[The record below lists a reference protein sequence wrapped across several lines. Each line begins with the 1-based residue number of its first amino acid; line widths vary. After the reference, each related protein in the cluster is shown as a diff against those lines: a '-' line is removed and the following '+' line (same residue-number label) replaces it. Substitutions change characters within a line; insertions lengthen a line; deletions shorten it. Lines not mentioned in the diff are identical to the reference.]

1 MIVQKLLAI
10 VNQGAAWVLWL
21 LIALSVISVGIMI
34 ERATFYL
41 ARKLPGRDALAGW
54 LLSGDLTKARAAVAG
69 RDGIE
74 AEVVS
79 AALGQADN
87 GADSVA
93 KVVDAAI
100 KKSRLEYESRLAFLA
115 TLGNNAPF
123 IGLFGTVLGI
133 IRAFSDLARNPSA
146 TGASSVMSGISEA
159 LIATAV
165 GLLVALPAV
174 VAYNVFQRALRR
186 SSQRA
191 AYFGDLLEARLRGT
205 GIKTESEAA

>member
-1 MIVQKLLAI
+1 
-10 VNQGAAWVLWL
+10 
-21 LIALSVISVGIMI
+21 MI
-34 ERATFYL
+34 ERGAFFL
-41 ARKLPGRDALAGW
+41 GRRLPDREALAAW
-54 LLSGDLTKARAAVAG
+54 LLGGSLAKARAAVAE

-74 AEVVS
+74 AEVVR
-79 AALGQADN
+79 AALEQADH

-133 IRAFSDLARNPSA
+133 IRAFADLAKNPSA
-146 TGASSVMSGISEA
+146 AGASSVMAGISEA

-174 VAYNVFQRALRR
+174 VAYNIFQRALRR
-186 SSQRA
+186 ASQRA
-191 AYFGDLLEARLRGT
+191 LYFGDLLEARLRGRDVK
-205 GIKTESEAA
+205 GEAA

>member
-10 VNQGAAWVLWL
+10 VNLGAAWVLWL
-21 LIALSVISVGIMI
+21 LIVLSVVSVGIMI
-34 ERATFYL
+34 ERAAFYL
-41 ARKLPGRDALAGW
+41 GRRLPNPGPLGRW
-54 LLSGDLTKARAAVAG
+54 LLGGDFQKAHEAVG
-69 RDGIE
+69 EREGIE
-74 AEVVS
+74 ADVVR
-79 AALGQADN
+79 AALDQADK
-87 GADSVA
+87 GPDAVA
-93 KVVDAAI
+93 KVVDATI

-133 IRAFSDLARNPSA
+133 IRAFGDLAKNPSA
-146 TGASSVMSGISEA
+146 AGASSVMAGISEA

-174 VAYNVFQRALRR
+174 VAYNIFQRALRR

-205 GIKTESEAA
+205 DVKSEAA

>member
-1 MIVQKLLAI
+1 MIIQKLLAI
-10 VNQGAAWVLWL
+10 VNLGAAWVLWL
-21 LIALSVISVGIMI
+21 LVGLSVISVGIMI
-34 ERATFYL
+34 ERTALFL
-41 ARKLPGRDALAGW
+41 GRRLPHPDALAA
-54 LLSGDLTKARAAVAG
+54 LLLGGDLAQARAAVAD
-69 RDGIE
+69 RSGIE
-74 AEVVS
+74 AEVLLG
-79 AALGQADN
+79 ALDQADK

-93 KVVDAAI
+93 KVVDA
-100 KKSRLEYESRLAFLA
+100 RLKRARLDYESRLAFLA

-146 TGASSVMSGISEA
+146 AGASSVMSGISEA

-186 SSQRA
+186 ASQRA
-191 AYFGDLLEARLRGT
+191 MVLGDLLEARLRGRDV
-205 GIKTESEAA
+205 KSEAAR